1 MVTIMEGQQEGA
13 EVNIGLAAAS
23 LISIVVGAAGVV
35 WLRRGRQPGAKG
47 KEVEEKK
54 VKEEKMVKVEEE
66 KDEEFKEIQLML
78 QQSLNG
84 NISSRLES
92 TKSEMRVKRLEL
104 ERRVAMVR
112 REEEEELEMLEEKH
126 RKEREEVELRY
137 QKDVEELSEDFR
149 QELDHLVDSLRKTK
163 LVLASCDET
172 VEAEV
177 VEQSRGEL
185 ECPVC
190 MEPMR
195 PPRRIW
201 QCSDGHPVCEF
212 CRKKP
217 QVNCCPTCRKYL
229 VGRSTIAEKLARA
242 LYQEDPLQ
250 EDLQATEEKKI
261 TLTGYKEVKPE
272 SLSLNT

>member
-47 KEVEEKK
+47 KEV
-54 VKEEKMVKVEEE
+54 VEKMMVKKVEEE

-78 QQSLNG
+78 QESLNG

-104 ERRVAMVR
+104 ERRVAVVR

-126 RKEREEVELRY
+126 RKEREEVKLRWESFENNQIFSKREISIALHIRY

-149 QELDHLVDSLRKTK
+149 QELDHLVDSLR
-163 LVLASCDET
+163 L
-172 VEAEV
+172 
-177 VEQSRGEL
+177 
-185 ECPVC
+185 
-190 MEPMR
+190 
-195 PPRRIW
+195 
-201 QCSDGHPVCEF
+201 
-212 CRKKP
+212 
-217 QVNCCPTCRKYL
+217 
-229 VGRSTIAEKLARA
+229 GRSHSQLLGRI
-242 LYQEDPLQ
+242 D
-250 EDLQATEEKKI
+250 
-261 TLTGYKEVKPE
+261 G
-272 SLSLNT
+272 